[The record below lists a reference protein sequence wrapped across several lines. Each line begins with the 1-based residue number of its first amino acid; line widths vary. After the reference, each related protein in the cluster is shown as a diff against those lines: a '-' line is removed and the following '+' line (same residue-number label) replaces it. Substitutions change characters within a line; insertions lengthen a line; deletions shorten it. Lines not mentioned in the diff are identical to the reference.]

1 MGPLKYAA
9 RLGEEG
15 VSGGGGVEGG
25 SKKMNKMK
33 HPECEHKAL
42 VAGQYMA

>member
-1 MGPLKYAA
+1 MGLLKYAA

-15 VSGGGGVEGG
+15 VCGGGGEGEG

-33 HPECEHKAL
+33 HPEFEHEAL